1 MRQPRER
8 PYVTMSAMTG
18 LGPRQ
23 GRFMLDWL
31 PFQEPIV
38 AKIVAAAGA
47 LLVLTIVVWFWQRRR
62 EAALAARCRKEL
74 QRTHDQL
81 QQQQREISELAA
93 QVIATGSTAVIAGF
107 QVVRQIETLFTE
119 GQRSPAEAVEA
130 LKALAARQG
139 ANAIINLN
147 SQRLPNGKCTA
158 SGDAVIVRPLAG
170 NAPDVPAAE
179 IKRGNGEPR
188 LDRRWD

>member
-1 MRQPRER
+1 
-8 PYVTMSAMTG
+8 
-18 LGPRQ
+18 
-23 GRFMLDWL
+23 MLNWL

-38 AKIVAAAGA
+38 AKIVAAAAA
-47 LLVLTIVVWFWQRRR
+47 LLVLTIGVWFWQRRR

-74 QRTHDQL
+74 QRVHDQL

-93 QVIATGSTAVIAGF
+93 QIIATGSTAVIAGF
-107 QVVRQIETLFTE
+107 QVVRQIDAIFTE